1 MALSRAHL
9 VKENKMHFLFAS
21 IFLCI
26 FLLEF
31 ISGDAG
37 EVKLIQYCVYTRAIF
52 SGRTGRAVPCFC
64 QLPAAAGAGS
74 ILLVSH
80 KRCCFF
86 FRLFLSATVV
96 GVHFRDWDLSVAVVL
111 LFRIYKNYLM
121 LIT

>member
-37 EVKLIQYCVYTRAIF
+37 EVKLIQYYVYTRAIF
-52 SGRTGRAVPCFC
+52 SGRTGRAVPC
-64 QLPAAAGAGS
+64 
-74 ILLVSH
+74 
-80 KRCCFF
+80 
-86 FRLFLSATVV
+86 
-96 GVHFRDWDLSVAVVL
+96 LSVTSCSRCRKHPPCITQKML
-111 LFRIYKNYLM
+111 LFFQAFFKCHCCWSTFLRLGSKCCCC
-121 LIT
+121 LIVQNL